1 MRVVVVLWLLA
12 CATASAQT
20 SGTRQP
26 AQGTNAAATAKPSVN
41 VDALPISLARIS
53 DALQK
58 PPTLELGATRPTFRV
73 QIFGT
78 RPRWTTAIDWLGT
91 ADGRRPP
98 AGTPWHTQFLDLV
111 TPPEARGFGAF
122 TGTDLLQVMATSLA
136 QGLGAA
142 AVIGKIKSTVKERRE
157 RNAREEVDAAIAA
170 WRQERDAAA
179 ARAAA
184 PAAAA
189 PAPP

>member
-1 MRVVVVLWLLA
+1 MWVVVVLWLLG
-12 CATASAQT
+12 CVTASAQT
-20 SGTRQP
+20 SGTPQP
-26 AQGTNAAATAKPSVN
+26 AQGNGAATAEPRVN
-41 VDALPISLARIS
+41 VDALPISLDRIS
-53 DALQK
+53 DALEK
-58 PPTLELGATRPTFRV
+58 APTLALGATRPTFRM

-78 RPRWTTAIDWLGT
+78 RSRWTTAIDWLGT
-91 ADGRRPP
+91 ADGRKPP

-111 TPPEARGFGAF
+111 TPPEARAFGAF

-136 QGLGAA
+136 QGVGAA

-170 WRQERDAAA
+170 WKQERDAAA

-184 PAAAA
+184 AEAAE
-189 PAPP
+189 PAPR